1 MSRAA
6 ILFVPLLLCAG
17 AGGSVPDV
25 LPDVFY
31 RPALDLV
38 QPADVVLGHDVFAT
52 RFVAG
57 AADAGVIVA
66 ESKPKG
72 FLEMFVAGVVPSP
85 DGHTLVLVNAEEQ
98 VLLPLGIGLTEALS
112 IHGRLEKRR
121 FARPMTHDLLDHI
134 VAELGGSIVR
144 VQIDDLKDDVFVGTV
159 FIKVNEKGSKET
171 KVVSFDARAS
181 DAVAL
186 AIGARAPIFV
196 ARPVVDRAAIHP
208 GDLEDDDGPPSTPL
222 ASSPQPSVLSL

>member
-17 AGGSVPDV
+17 AGGNVPDLSVPEFF
-25 LPDVFY
+25 PDALH
-31 RPALDLV
+31 RSALDLV
-38 QPADVVLGHDVFAT
+38 SSPARASGIVNASDVL
-52 RFVAG
+52 
-57 AADAGVIVA
+57 AADA
-66 ESKPKG
+66 KPKG
-72 FLEMFVAGVVPSP
+72 FIEMFVAGVVPSP

-121 FARPMTHDLLDHI
+121 FSRPMTHDLLDHI

-159 FIKVNEKGSKET
+159 FMRVPEKGGKESKI
-171 KVVSFDARAS
+171 VSFDARPS

-186 AIGARAPIFV
+186 ALGARAPIYV

-208 GDLEDDDGPPSTPL
+208 GDLEDDGAPSAPL
-222 ASSPQPSVLSL
+222 ASSPQPSVLTL

>member
-1 MSRAA
+1 M
-6 ILFVPLLLCAG
+6 FVPLLLCAG
-17 AGGSVPDV
+17 AGGSVPEA
-25 LPDVFY
+25 LHT
-31 RPALDLV
+31 PALDLL
-38 QPADVVLGHDVFAT
+38 AGGERTVL
-52 RFVAG
+52 
-57 AADAGVIVA
+57 AADPAP
-66 ESKPKG
+66 KPKG

-121 FARPMTHDLLDHI
+121 FSRPMTHDLLDHI

-144 VQIDDLKDDVFVGTV
+144 VQIDDLKDDVFTGTV
-159 FIKVNEKGSKET
+159 FIRVPEKGGKET
-171 KVVSFDARAS
+171 KVVSFDARPS

-186 AIGARAPIFV
+186 ALGARAPIFV

-208 GDLEDDDGPPSTPL
+208 GDLEDDDAPPSPSVS
-222 ASSPQPSVLSL
+222 SSPQPSVLSL

>member
-6 ILFVPLLLCAG
+6 VLLVPLFLLAG
-17 AGGSVPDV
+17 S
-25 LPDVFY
+25 
-31 RPALDLV
+31 
-38 QPADVVLGHDVFAT
+38 
-52 RFVAG
+52 G
-57 AADAGVIVA
+57 AAQDGVATQVA
-66 ESKPKG
+66 APPRG

-98 VLLPLGIGLTEALS
+98 VLLPLGIGLTEALT
-112 IHGRLEKRR
+112 IHGRLEKRQ
-121 FARPMTHDLLDHI
+121 FHRPMTHDLLDHI
-134 VAELGGSIVR
+134 VAALGGTIVR

-159 FIKVNEKGSKET
+159 FIRVTADGRAQDA

-186 AIGARAPIFV
+186 ALGARAPIYV

-208 GDLEDDDGPPSTPL
+208 GDLPDGDDEGGNHGGAPSASGP
-222 ASSPQPSVLSL
+222 ASPQPSVLSL